1 MTAFGKVISSLSHK
15 KVITRC
21 HRKYKLMLNRKKRH
35 NFRYQY
41 ITFANVSNIGI
52 RTNFINPI

>member
-21 HRKYKLMLNRKKRH
+21 HRKYKLMLNRKKDT
-35 NFRYQY
+35 
-41 ITFANVSNIGI
+41 ILDINILPLLMFQTLVLGQ
-52 RTNFINPI
+52 TL